1 MFNPKW
7 IAVVLF
13 TTLPLTATAQENSA
27 ASQKVFPVGI
37 VMHDTILAAH
47 LDLSQIDV
55 PAIKQ
60 LTSQFA
66 GGPGESPIVSLA
78 ESVIESLRDAG
89 ANDLYVSVPGRVLI
103 QGGVCIVVPC
113 DDRDAVSKRL
123 TKLLDS
129 VSLPFDFRVV
139 TTDQAVVVCPAMM
152 AEHFQKGVPDSRSID
167 RPEFNASLQ
176 SMAHFPHQTVV
187 SLPEDIHEELAN
199 LWPDKLGNHDPTDFS
214 PSRWIA
220 SVRSIAIGWSLPPK
234 TAFELR
240 IQSVDPAGAVACEQE
255 TSKLLKAIPPGLPR
269 PTLSVDGASV
279 VIKADPEKLQAFLA
293 PMVKQAQQDAHRQQT
308 MNNFKRLALAMH
320 NFHAKQGFLPG
331 KYTVDAKGR
340 PLLSWRVALLPYLE
354 QAPLYAKFKLD
365 EPWDSEHNR
374 PLAEQMPEVFSIAGD
389 DLPAGKSRIRL
400 PVIAGGLWSGEGP
413 PRTLR
418 DITDGTS
425 ATVWI
430 ATAPKSAAVAWT
442 KPDDWQLDEAKL
454 KEQFF
459 GDQPYA
465 VSGYADGS
473 VHVLTPAIAA
483 KTLKA
488 LLTMAGRE
496 VVQQDD
502 VK

>member
-13 TTLPLTATAQENSA
+13 TTLPLTSTAQENSV
-27 ASQKVFPVGI
+27 ASQKGFLAGA

-47 LDLSQIDV
+47 LDLTQIDV
-55 PAIKQ
+55 PATKQ
-60 LTSQFA
+60 LMSQF
-66 GGPGESPIVSLA
+66 GGPGESPLVALA
-78 ESVIESLRDAG
+78 EGLTSTLRDAG
-89 ANDLYVSVPGRVLI
+89 VTDLYLTVPGRVLL
-103 QGGVCIVVPC
+103 QGGVCIIAPC
-113 DDRDAVSKRL
+113 DDKEAVEKVLSR
-123 TKLLDS
+123 LLDS
-129 VSLPFDFRVV
+129 ASLPFEFRVV
-139 TTDQAVVVCPAMM
+139 KTDHAVVVCPAAM
-152 AEHFQKGVPDSRSID
+152 ASDFQDNKLDANAD
-167 RPEFNASLQ
+167 ERPEFNAGRQ
-176 SMAHFPHQTVV
+176 SMAHFSHQTVV
-187 SLPEDIHEELAN
+187 SLPEDIREELAN
-199 LWPDKLGNHDPTDFS
+199 LWPDKLGDHDPTGFS

-220 SVRSIAIGWSLPPK
+220 SARWITIGWSLPPK

-255 TSKLLKAIPPGLPR
+255 MSKLLKAIPPGLPR

-320 NFHAKQGFLPG
+320 NFHDNHGFLPG

-340 PLLSWRVALLPYLE
+340 PLLSWRVTLLPYLE

-374 PLAEQMPEVFSIAGD
+374 PLAEQMPKVFAIAGD

-442 KPDDWQLDEAKL
+442 KPDNWELDEARM
-454 KEQFF
+454 KELFF

-473 VHVLTPAIAA
+473 VHVLTPAIAD